1 MGEDLIKQGKRNV
14 TVMIVKREVM
24 QVNVQ
29 GIIREVKAIHAVQ
42 NLVGR
47 SLLKIIP

>member
-14 TVMIVKREVM
+14 NVMIVKREIM

-29 GIIREVKAIHAVQ
+29 RIIREVEAVHAVQ
-42 NLVGR
+42 NLVD
-47 SLLKIIP
+47 

>member
-14 TVMIVKREVM
+14 NMMIVKREIM

-29 GIIREVKAIHAVQ
+29 GITREVKAIHVVQ
-42 NLVGR
+42 NLVG
-47 SLLKIIP
+47 